1 MRPVRPPKG
10 GKRSMCKGRLKAI
23 LMSALLGVTAAAG
36 CQGTVGPAGG
46 GGGSDPT
53 GGGGSGMGSGGT
65 SGPGPKATDPGT
77 VPMHRLNQVEYDNTM
92 RDLLGLSPA
101 DAHPSIKFNFPPD
114 DRGIDFDNIA
124 SVLTVSTPHINTYNN
139 AVSSLVP
146 AALANPTQ
154 RALLTTC
161 DLATGGAACAR
172 TSLTA
177 FLPRAWRRPVTDA
190 EVGNLMPLVMLAMAQ
205 GDSVETGF
213 SLALQAALLSPNF
226 IYRPEFDPTP
236 DSLTPH
242 AVNDYELASR
252 LSYFMWSSMPDDQ
265 LFTSA
270 KAGNLH
276 EAGTLATQVTRM
288 LADPKS
294 RALIDNFAG
303 QWLLIRN
310 IDSVTPDSML
320 FPNFNNAL
328 RAAMKSEAQ
337 MLFQQ
342 VAFNNLPADQLI
354 NAQFAYLT
362 DPLAQFYGLPAVGST
377 QQPVKVTLA
386 DSAHR
391 RGLLSQ
397 GLLLTVNSHANI
409 TSPVLRGKFVLTD
422 LLCESVPPPP
432 DKVNTNLAPDPTGML
447 TLRQVLEGHL
457 SNPTCA
463 ACHSLMDPI
472 GFGLENYNA
481 IGAYRTMDGSLPVDA
496 TGMLHGQ
503 KFNGES
509 EMAEIIASDPAF
521 SACLANKLFTYALG
535 RMPDLTSANSMD
547 ASALA
552 SMTDQFKKSGLQFGK
567 LLTSIVSSPSF
578 LSRRANPGGMQ

>member
-1 MRPVRPPKG
+1 MAKG
-10 GKRSMCKGRLKAI
+10 MTKAVLI
-23 LMSALLGVTAAAG
+23 SALLGAAAAAG
-36 CQGTVGPAGG
+36 CQGDIGP
-46 GGGSDPT
+46 SM
-53 GGGGSGMGSGGT
+53 GGGSGAIGGGGT
-65 SGPGPKATDPGT
+65 GLGGMGVGGAGPGNKATDPGT
-77 VPMHRLNQVEYDNTM
+77 VPMHRLNLAEYDNTM
-92 RDLLGLSPA
+92 RDLLGLAPA
-101 DAHPSIKFNFPPD
+101 DAHPSVKFNFPPD
-114 DRGIDFDNIA
+114 DRGTDFDNIA
-124 SVLTVSTPHINTYNN
+124 AVLTVAAQHINTYNT

-172 TSLTA
+172 TSLAA

-190 EVGNLMPLVMLAMAQ
+190 EVGNLMALVMLAPAQ
-205 GDSVETGF
+205 NDPVETGF
-213 SLALQAALLSPNF
+213 ALAVQAALLSPNF
-226 IYRPEFDPTP
+226 LFRPEFDPAP

-242 AVNDYELASR
+242 AITDYELASR
-252 LSYFMWSSMPDDQ
+252 LSYFVWSSMPDDQ
-265 LFTSA
+265 LFSA
-270 KAGNLH
+270 AKIGNLH
-276 EAGTLATQVTRM
+276 EPATMATQVTRM
-288 LADPKS
+288 LADPKA

-320 FPNFNNAL
+320 FPNFNSAL
-328 RAAMKSEAQ
+328 RASMKSETQ

-354 NAQFAYLT
+354 SAQFTYLT

-377 QQPVKVTLA
+377 QPTKVDLA
-386 DSAHR
+386 ASAHR

-409 TSPVLRGKFVLTD
+409 TSPVLRGKFVLTN
-422 LLCESVPPPP
+422 LLCENVPPPP

-447 TLRQVLEGHL
+447 TLRQVLEGHV
-457 SNPTCA
+457 SNATCA

-472 GFGLENYNA
+472 GFGLENYSA
-481 IGAYRTMDGSLPVDA
+481 IGAYRTMDGSLPIDA
-496 TGMLHGQ
+496 TGTLHGQ

-509 EMAEIIASDPAF
+509 EMAQIIASDPEF

-535 RMPDLTSANSMD
+535 RTPDLTSPNSMD
-547 ASALA
+547 APALA
-552 SMTDQFKKSGLQFGK
+552 AMTDQFKKGGLQFGQ

-578 LSRRANPGGMQ
+578 LSRRGYPGGMQ